1 MTHCSS
7 AMGDARSGV
16 PPGGQVEVVRGHQPV
31 LWARLDSKPF
41 ADRVVRK
48 FQLPVKGWRG
58 R

>member
-1 MTHCSS
+1 M
-7 AMGDARSGV
+7 
-16 PPGGQVEVVRGHQPV
+16 